1 MDKTAIKNFAIW
13 ARNALIRST
22 MDKCGL
28 VGIREE
34 GIQNPLPQSTA
45 EIQFFDAGTG
55 TPSSITGKQITQRDA
70 LVQKIREK
78 ERDSDYLTAYNY
90 VVEQVAYTWFN
101 RLIAI
106 RFMEVNDYLPSRIR
120 VLSSEQAGK
129 LEPDIVTTPFD
140 ADFEFRPEEEEQI
153 HTLKDR
159 GQKEDMDAL
168 FRMLFVKQCGALHEL
183 LPGLFQ
189 KIDDRDY
196 TQLLL
201 SISFTDREGIVY
213 HLIHDID
220 ESAFDI
226 SHKDEDGKA
235 PGQVEII
242 GWLYQYYNTEPK
254 AKVFGR
260 PSGTKIK
267 KEDIPAA
274 TQLFTPDW
282 IVRYM
287 VENSL
292 GRMWI
297 EGHPNDGLK
306 ESWKY
311 YLDEAEQEPDVQ
323 THLDEVRREYAGLN
337 PEDITCIDPCMG
349 SGHILCAFFDVL
361 MQIYESQGYTPRDA
375 AQRILEYN
383 IWGLDIDERAYQLS
397 YFAVLMKARQYDRQ
411 ILKRGIHPRVYAVQ
425 ESNGLNRTQLKY
437 FGASLDE
444 FTRNN
449 ALNQVNKLLDQL
461 TDAKEYGSLLSLDAM
476 DFDLM
481 REFVAHIS
489 LEGQMDM
496 DAMGVDDTQ
505 RKLQELIQ
513 VGEALATRY
522 DVVCTN
528 PPYMAVSNGDAAL
541 NKFIK
546 DNYPDSKGD
555 LFAVF
560 IERCGQMAKRN
571 GYQAMITQHSWMFL
585 SSFEKL
591 RTKLLLTADLVNMAH
606 LGARAF
612 EDIGGEVV
620 QTTSFVL
627 RRSYTKGYKGAYCRL
642 VEPTTQQGKED
653 MFLAGENRYI
663 AKQSNFSKIPGSPI
677 AYWASEKLLKAFDL
691 GKSLGDLALARN
703 GMKTGDNGRFLRI
716 WWEIISNKINLQAE
730 NSAQALSSHAKW
742 FPYNKGGEFR
752 KWYGNNDYV
761 VNWENQGDEI
771 FNCAKSD
778 KRNVQDYPLELKFIP
793 SVSWSLVTSGQPAFR
808 YKCYNI
814 SDIAGMS
821 FFAQKPELLI
831 YLAFCNSKIAF
842 EMLKILAPTI
852 NFQAGDIG
860 RLPILELDN
869 LNSTVVELVEENIKI
884 SQQDWDANETSWD
897 FKRHPLV

>member
-13 ARNALIRST
+13 ARNALIRNT
-22 MDKCGL
+22 KDKCGL
-28 VGIREE
+28 VGIQED
-34 GIQNPLPQSTA
+34 GIQDPLPQSTA
-45 EIQFFDAGTG
+45 DIQFFDAGTG
-55 TPSSITGKQITQRDA
+55 TPSSITGIQISQRDA
-70 LVQKIREK
+70 LVKKIREK
-78 ERDSDYLTAYNY
+78 ERDSDYQTAYNY

-106 RFMEVNDYLPSRIR
+106 RFMEVNDYLPARIR
-120 VLSSEQAGK
+120 VLSSKQAGK

-140 ADFEFRPEEEEQI
+140 ADFDFRMEEEEQI
-153 HTLKDR
+153 RALKDR
-159 GQKEDMDAL
+159 GQREDMDVL
-168 FRMLFVKQCGALHEL
+168 FRILFVKQCGALHEL

-201 SISFTDREGIVY
+201 SISFTDREGVVY

-226 SHKDEDGKA
+226 SHKDEDGKT

-260 PSGTKIK
+260 PSGAKIK

-306 ESWKY
+306 ESWRY
-311 YLDEAEQEPDVQ
+311 YLDEVEQEP
-323 THLDEVRREYAGLN
+323 EVHAKLEELRREYAGLN

-437 FGASLDE
+437 FGASLDD

-449 ALNQVNKLLDQL
+449 ALNQMNSLMDQL
-461 TDAKEYGSLLSLDAM
+461 IDAKEYGSLLSVNAM
-476 DFDLM
+476 DFNLM
-481 REFVAHIS
+481 REFVEYIN
-489 LEGQMDM
+489 LEDQMDW
-496 DAMGVDDTQ
+496 DALGVDDTQ
-505 RKLQELIQ
+505 RKLQELIR
-513 VGEALATRY
+513 VGEVLAKRY
-522 DVVCTN
+522 NVVCTN

-541 NKFIK
+541 NKYIK

-560 IERCGQMAKRN
+560 MERCGKMAADD
-571 GYQAMITQHSWMFL
+571 GYQTMITQHSWMFL

-591 RTKLLLTADLVNMAH
+591 RTKLLQSIDIVNMAH

-612 EDIGGEVV
+612 EEIGGEVV

-663 AKQSNFSKIPGSPI
+663 AKQANFSKIPGSPV
-677 AYWASEKLLKAFDL
+677 AYWASAKVLKCYKNPSIYDYANPCKGID
-691 GKSLGDLALARN
+691 
-703 GMKTGDNGRFLRI
+703 TGDNNIFLRLWHEVAI
-716 WWEIISNKINLQAE
+716 QKQFIPKGFPCNSDDFLQ
-730 NSAQALSSHAKW
+730 LKW
-742 FPYNKGGEFR
+742 FPYNKGGNYR
-752 KWYGNNDYV
+752 RWYGNNEYLL
-761 VNWENQGDEI
+761 NWEQEGNVLRQFKGS
-771 FNCAKSD
+771 NL
-778 KRNVQDYPLELKFIP
+778 RNRDRYFEEGIT
-793 SVSWSLVTSGQPAFR
+793 WSTVTSGNSSFR
-808 YKCYNI
+808 YF
-814 SDIAGMS
+814 S
-821 FFAQKPELLI
+821 FGFLFDNGGSCLFASKHLRYIQGLLNSCVSQELLSI
-831 YLAFCNSKIAF
+831 QPTLNNQPGTIGSIP
-842 EMLKILAPTI
+842 LILSDEE
-852 NFQAGDIG
+852 N
-860 RLPILELDN
+860 E
-869 LNSTVVELVEENIKI
+869 VEELVGENIRL
-884 SQQDWDANETSWD
+884 SRQDWDSHETSWD